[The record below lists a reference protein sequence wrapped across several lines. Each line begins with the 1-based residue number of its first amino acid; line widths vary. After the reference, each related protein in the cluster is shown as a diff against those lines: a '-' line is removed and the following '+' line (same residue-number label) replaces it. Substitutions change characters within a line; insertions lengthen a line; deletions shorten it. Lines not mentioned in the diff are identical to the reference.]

1 MRAPVRVAS
10 RPSLVFRYIVSSTE
24 MRHIER
30 AERCVYVGSDA
41 AGLPL
46 IWGEITDCGEACNA
60 NLADL
65 LLEYAMSMEGSSD
78 PSLWAEACRTFAEQ
92 ISTPVAGIAAGD
104 VAEPDAPARIAL
116 AGMLRSMAPGAAE
129 PDDSRGLGFADCPL
143 CSTASAGGTRRVAD
157 RAHDLFLD
165 LCRET
170 LRAAA
175 PGWAVSSAAGFGR
188 SPHPLRLTLRSP

>member
-1 MRAPVRVAS
+1 MRAPVRVDS
-10 RPSLVFRYIVSSTE
+10 RPSLVFRYVVSSTE

-65 LLEYAMSMEGSSD
+65 LLEYAMSTEGSSD

-92 ISTPVAGIAAGD
+92 VSRPVAGIASGVA
-104 VAEPDAPARIAL
+104 AEPDAPAQSAL
-116 AGMLRSMAPGAAE
+116 TGLLRSMAPGDAE
-129 PDDSRGLGFADCPL
+129 PDNSGGLGFADCPL
-143 CSTASAGGTRRVAD
+143 CSTASAGGTQRVAD
-157 RAHDLFLD
+157 RAHDLFLE

-170 LRAAA
+170 VRAAA
-175 PGWAVSSAAGFGR
+175 PGWAVSSPADLGR